1 MNTIKFQGT
10 ESIHKTLVFLCTN
23 NKLVGKK
30 KKQLRKQF
38 CLQSLRY
45 LGINLTKEVKDLYV
59 ENCKTLLKKLKETQ

>member
-30 KKQLRKQF
+30 KNN
-38 CLQSLRY
+38 SENNSVYNRY
-45 LGINLTKEVKDLYV
+45 DT
-59 ENCKTLLKKLKETQ
+59 